1 MSGISP
7 NLIKCIKIF
16 LFITN
21 KAENDSIY
29 LETGLG
35 QGISITDIYNNFKF
49 KEIISIELD
58 KQKIDKV
65 KPKVKDKNNISIIH
79 GDSAFKLKEIYNRNI
94 NILFL
99 DAHGIYPGIA
109 QDKISP
115 LENEIKFVTEDISDD
130 QLIIIDD
137 FIKIKNSFLF
147 KNKFDWRSH
156 LKFSKFKQL
165 IHGKGFQTLEIF
177 YGNGN
182 NSYYL
187 LTKNKKFKI
196 TKKLFF
202 INLIYRFL
210 TIKFYIRYLKFWIL
224 AFIKK
229 IIISLFSENFFL
241 KIKKFIIKK

>member
-1 MSGISP
+1 MAGISP

-16 LFITN
+16 LFVTN
-21 KAENDSIY
+21 KAEKDSTY

-35 QGISITDIYNNFKF
+35 KGISITDIYNNFKF
-49 KEIISIELD
+49 KEIISIEID
-58 KQKIDKV
+58 EQKIDKI
-65 KPKVKDKNNISIIH
+65 KSKIIDKNNISIIH
-79 GDSAFKLKEIYNRNI
+79 GDSAIKLKEIYNRNI

-147 KNKFDWRSH
+147 KNKLDWRSH
-156 LKFSKFKQL
+156 LKFSKFKQI

-202 INLIYRFL
+202 MNLMYRFL
-210 TIKFYIRYLKFWIL
+210 TIRFYKRYLIFWIL
-224 AFIKK
+224 PLIKK
-229 IIISLFSENFFL
+229 IIISIFSENFFL
-241 KIKKFIIKK
+241 KIKKLIKK